1 MTLSLLLV
9 AVSCYINQTQ
19 LKPDGI
25 GCSQADAV
33 LHAIEVEFPN
43 CDFSIVC
50 LAILAQ
56 VQLQA
61 TAQLAA
67 LYTASFRTYRLQM
80 SQTATSMGLH
90 RLEEYVSCC
99 LPKLPVVRLCSVQPN
114 QPGSESDLQYTSLEF
129 LLVQD
134 GSRWNKHVQ
143 TMLLHLA
150 LQLSLCGSRSHI
162 TRESAWWVWL
172 STQKCGH
179 LHISKPDT

>member
-90 RLEEYVSCC
+90 GLEEYVSCC

-114 QPGSESDLQYTSLEF
+114 QPGSESEFDLHIPRILTGRSIFKLCFTSLKNPMNSGPSGPM
-129 LLVQD
+129 VQD
-134 GSRWNKHVQ
+134 
-143 TMLLHLA
+143 
-150 LQLSLCGSRSHI
+150 SLGCDFI
-162 TRESAWWVWL
+162 L
-172 STQKCGH
+172 
-179 LHISKPDT
+179 